1 MQLTESERRLLLDL
15 LDEERA
21 RDTRTNLIGRTTD
34 EVYMQQ
40 TRVYHQLRGKLV
52 QHTPTPDDAG

>member
-21 RDTRTNLIGRTTD
+21 RDVRTHIIGRTTATVFL
-34 EVYMQQ
+34 EQTKVYD
-40 TRVYHQLRGKLV
+40 QLRWKLV
-52 QHTPTPDDAG
+52 EHTPTPEYI

>member
-21 RDTRTNLIGRTTD
+21 RDTRINLVGRMTS
-34 EVYMQQ
+34 EVYLEQ
-40 TRVYHQLRGKLV
+40 TAAYVLLRRKLV
-52 QHTPTPDDAG
+52 EHTPTPDA